1 MFCGSSCAHTTPR
14 RRGNE
19 AAERYNSEPSTNE
32 GRKELAAR
40 AKDAE
45 GKRDRAMAAYHQY
58 ELASG
63 AVQIA
68 IVLAS
73 ATIITG
79 MTVLAWVAGGLGLV
93 GIVFSVL
100 GFFAPTALHL
110 F

>member
-1 MFCGSSCAHTTPR
+1 VIITIGA
-14 RRGNE
+14 GW
-19 AAERYNSEPSTNE
+19 A
-32 GRKELAAR
+32 AAR
-40 AKDAE
+40 AKAAE
-45 GKRDRAMAAYHQY
+45 ARRDRSMAAYHQY

-79 MTVLAWVAGGLGLV
+79 MNALAWVAGGLGLL
-93 GIVFSVL
+93 GIAFSL
-100 GFFAPTALHL
+100 IGFFAPTAVHL